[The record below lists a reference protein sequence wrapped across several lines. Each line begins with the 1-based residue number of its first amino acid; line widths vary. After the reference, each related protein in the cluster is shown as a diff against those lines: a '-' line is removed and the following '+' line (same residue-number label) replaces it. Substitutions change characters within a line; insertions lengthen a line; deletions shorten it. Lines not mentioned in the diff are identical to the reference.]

1 MEDLLKRALGPSVR
15 LIKNFPHGL
24 SRISIDANQLELA
37 LLNLA
42 VNARDAMPLGGELII
57 TATEANWKTDALPRG
72 LSPRDYVQI
81 CVSDNGLG
89 MDAATLA
96 RATEPFFTTKGPGKG
111 TGLGLSMVQ
120 GLAAQSGGLLH
131 IASEP
136 GQGTSISLFL
146 PGAVGDIE
154 EKPASIAVNGALPNH
169 RRRTVLVV
177 DDDPLVCTG
186 TAAMLEDLGHV
197 VIEASTGLEALDTLR
212 ANGDIDLVITDHAMP
227 GMTGT
232 ELARRIRGTHPSL
245 AIVLAT
251 GYAELPQG
259 EGHDLALPRLS
270 KPYGQEELALAVARA
285 CEAAFR

>member
-1 MEDLLKRALGPSVR
+1 MEDLLKRALGPGVR
-15 LIKNFPHGL
+15 LVKNFPDDL
-24 SRISIDANQLELA
+24 PMISIDSNQLELA

-42 VNARDAMPLGGELII
+42 VNARDAMPLGGDVVV
-57 TATEANWKTDALPRG
+57 TAAEASAKTGDLPRG
-72 LSPRDYVQI
+72 LTPRDYVRI
-81 CVSDNGLG
+81 SVRDNGVG

-131 IASEP
+131 ISSEP
-136 GQGTSISLFL
+136 GFGTSIGLFL
-146 PGAVGDIE
+146 PCAVGHLE
-154 EKPASIAVNGALPNH
+154 AKASTAAVSSQVLTQ

-197 VIEASTGLEALDTLR
+197 VIEASTGWEALDTLR
-212 ANGDIDLVITDHAMP
+212 ANGHIDLVITDHAMP

-232 ELARRIRGTHPSL
+232 ELARQIRGTHPSL

-251 GYAELPQG
+251 GYAEIPHG
-259 EGHDLALPRLS
+259 EGQELALPRLS
-270 KPYGQEELALAVARA
+270 KPYGQEELALAVAKA
-285 CEAAFR
+285 CEAALN